1 MKGMFA
7 KVFCGAVA
15 LGLLFGTA
23 NVSAYDYNTTSVFRA
38 KYMEDGQEKSAY
50 IRPGFKMC
58 VKSDVLTAEYMYIWI
73 GSRRQARYAEW
84 PGIAME
90 ENDGNGVYC
99 YTYPENA
106 PDEHYDYIIFNDGN
120 GQHQTIDLSVVN
132 DSAGL
137 VNSLIYSFDSGD
149 VITGGNDAGKYKGRW
164 IVNDTRTLVAM
175 VAEAKGLNPADYT
188 IDSYNAVLAAL
199 GSDVAVEDV
208 TPENQG
214 QYVLKADYI
223 SKLDIGNDV
232 LNKLYVTYDETTG
245 TYSSQYLD
253 VYNTL
258 GMAMNN
264 LVERKD
270 IVVSD
275 NIQNGQVTA
284 AYQADKDNVVDINV
298 AANTGYET
306 STLTVTKILSY
317 DESGDPV
324 FGDTEDITVVPGQD
338 NYNYSFDYDT
348 FGGVGLYI
356 NATFKRKAYNIVF
369 VVGENGEIKTLEGE
383 DIESPVTVYYGDDY
397 SLKIVAKEGY
407 KIDTVVVN
415 GVEYAMAD
423 GVLMLENITADTAVE
438 ISFTPEE
445 EDEPEE
451 EDTPEEEQEIVVPNT
466 GAETG
471 ASETTKASLIGCIS
485 VGIILSL
492 AVVMPN
498 YKKMQKHLKK

>member
-7 KVFCGAVA
+7 KAFCGTLV
-15 LGLLFGTA
+15 LSSLFGA
-23 NVSAYDYNTTSVFRA
+23 INVSAYEYDTTSVFRA
-38 KYMEDGQEKSAY
+38 RYQEGGQEKSAY
-50 IRPGFKMC
+50 LRNGFRLC
-58 VKSDVLTAEYMYIWI
+58 VKSDLLQDHFVYIWN
-73 GSRRQARYAEW
+73 GSSEVAEHEW
-84 PGIAME
+84 PGIQMSNAGE
-90 ENDGNGVYC
+90 YGLYC
-99 YTYPENA
+99 YTYNGG
-106 PDEHYDYIIFNDGN
+106 DDKHYDYVIFNDGSS
-120 GQHQTIDLSVVN
+120 QHQTIDLSVVD
-132 DSAGL
+132 DSSRL
-137 VNSLIYSFDSGD
+137 VNSLVYSFGENDRIESSGR
-149 VITGGNDAGKYKGRW
+149 YMGRW
-164 IVNDTRTLVAM
+164 VVNDTSALVAI
-175 VAEAKGLNPADYT
+175 VAEAKSLSPADYT

-214 QYVLKADYI
+214 QYILKADYI
-223 SKLDIGNDV
+223 SKLNIGNDV

-245 TYSSQYLD
+245 TYSSQYLNA
-253 VYNTL
+253 YNTL

-306 STLTVTKILSY
+306 SALTVTKILSY
-317 DESGDPV
+317 DESGNPV

-356 NATFKRKAYNIVF
+356 NASFKRKAYNIVF

-415 GVEYAMAD
+415 GVEYAMTD
-423 GVLMLENITADTAVE
+423 GVLTLENITTDTTVE
-438 ISFTPEE
+438 ISFISEE

-466 GAETG
+466 GAEIG
-471 ASETTKASLIGCIS
+471 ASEATKASLIGCIS

-498 YKKMQKHLKK
+498 YKKIQKHLKK

>member
-7 KVFCGAVA
+7 KAFCGTLV
-15 LGLLFGTA
+15 LSSLFGVM
-23 NVSAYDYNTTSVFRA
+23 NVNAYEYDTTSVFRA
-38 KYMEDGQEKSAY
+38 KYQEGGQEKSAY
-50 IRPGFKMC
+50 LRNGFRLC
-58 VKSDVLTAEYMYIWI
+58 VKSDLLQDHSVYIWNDLS
-73 GSRRQARYAEW
+73 GAAERGW
-84 PGIAME
+84 PGIQM
-90 ENDGNGVYC
+90 GNAGEYGLYC
-99 YTYPENA
+99 YTY
-106 PDEHYDYIIFNDGN
+106 DEGDDKHYDYVIFNDGSS
-120 GQHQTIDLSVVN
+120 QHQTIDLSVID
-132 DSAGL
+132 DSSRL
-137 VNSLIYSFDSGD
+137 VNSLVYSFGE
-149 VITGGNDAGKYKGRW
+149 NDRIESNGRYAGRW
-164 IVNDTRTLVAM
+164 IVNDTSALVAM
-175 VAEAKGLNPADYT
+175 VAEAKGLNAADYT

-223 SKLDIGNDV
+223 SKLNIGNDI
-232 LNKLYVTYDETTG
+232 LNKLYVTYDEATG
-245 TYSSQYLD
+245 IYSSQYLD
-253 VYNTL
+253 AYNTL
-258 GMAMNN
+258 GAAMNN

-270 IVVSD
+270 IVVSE

-306 STLTVTKILSY
+306 SALTVTKILSY
-317 DESGDPV
+317 DESGNPV

-348 FGGVGLYI
+348 FEGVGLYI
-356 NATFKRKAYNIVF
+356 NASFKRKAYSIVF
-369 VVGENGEIKTLEGE
+369 VVGANGEIKTLEGE

-407 KIDTVVVN
+407 KIDTVIVN
-415 GVEYAMAD
+415 GVEYAMTD
-423 GVLMLENITADTAVE
+423 GALTLENITTDTTVE

-471 ASETTKASLIGCIS
+471 ASEATKASLIGCIS

-498 YKKMQKHLKK
+498 YKKIQKHLKK

>member
-7 KVFCGAVA
+7 KAFCGTLV
-15 LGLLFGTA
+15 LSSLFGVM
-23 NVSAYDYNTTSVFRA
+23 NVNAYEYDTTSVFRA
-38 KYMEDGQEKSAY
+38 KYQEGGQEKSAY
-50 IRPGFKMC
+50 LRNGFRLC
-58 VKSDVLTAEYMYIWI
+58 VKSDLLQDHFVYIWN
-73 GSRRQARYAEW
+73 GSSKVAEHEW
-84 PGIAME
+84 PGIQMSNAGE
-90 ENDGNGVYC
+90 YGLYC
-99 YTYPENA
+99 YTYNGV
-106 PDEHYDYIIFNDGN
+106 DDKHYDYVIFNDGSS
-120 GQHQTIDLSVVN
+120 QHQTIDLSVVD
-132 DSAGL
+132 DSSRL
-137 VNSLIYSFDSGD
+137 VNSLAYSFGE
-149 VITGGNDAGKYKGRW
+149 NDRIESNGRYVGRW
-164 IVNDTRTLVAM
+164 IVNDTSALVAM
-175 VAEAKGLNPADYT
+175 VAEAKGLNPAGYT

-214 QYVLKADYI
+214 QYVLEADYI
-223 SKLDIGNDV
+223 SKLNIGNDV

-245 TYSSQYLD
+245 IYSSQYLD

-306 STLTVTKILSY
+306 SALTVTKILSY
-317 DESGDPV
+317 DESGNPV
-324 FGDTEDITVVPGQD
+324 FGDTEDIAVVSGQN
-338 NYNYSFDYDT
+338 NYNYSFDYDA
-348 FGGVGLYI
+348 FEGVGLYI

-383 DIESPVTVYYGDDY
+383 NIESPVMVYYGDDY

-407 KIDTVVVN
+407 EIDTIVVN
-415 GVEYAMAD
+415 GVEYTMID
-423 GVLMLENITADTAVE
+423 GVLTLENITADTTVE

-471 ASETTKASLIGCIS
+471 ASEVTKVSLIGCIS

-498 YKKMQKHLKK
+498 YKKIQKHLKK